1 MIGKCEMTA
10 KDYKIETVGR
20 TSQEV
25 FETYLPAFNLT
36 LNTSEYKVRP
46 KIGRASEQLK
56 LKKVIDYP

>member
-1 MIGKCEMTA
+1 MTA